1 MSLDLHTYT
10 NVEMCSFSIYPFS
23 ILNQVGIKT
32 CKLNN
37 TIFPIDSPLN
47 FTFFKQLKILQ
58 IPQLD
63 LMQNLF
69 SPTEMISFILQ
80 VCRIADE
87 ANCTI
92 STCMVAVVLQDN
104 ILIHI
109 QFLHKSTTYEQS
121 YYDISLWYEF
131 EWLEAGSIFWI
142 IKILSGKI
150 TFGGG
155 EEAFTYLR
163 PWLSMPDTEI
173 KIAACYFLLVI

>member
-1 MSLDLHTYT
+1 
-10 NVEMCSFSIYPFS
+10 MCSFSIYPFS

-131 EWLEAGSIFWI
+131 EWLEAGSIWEYLLNYQNSIWQNNFWRGRGSFYI
-142 IKILSGKI
+142 SKALIVN
-150 TFGGG
+150 
-155 EEAFTYLR
+155 A
-163 PWLSMPDTEI
+163 
-173 KIAACYFLLVI
+173 

>member
-1 MSLDLHTYT
+1 MFFFNL
-10 NVEMCSFSIYPFS
+10 SF
-23 ILNQVGIKT
+23 LNSKPGRQKT
-32 CKLNN
+32 CKLNY
-37 TIFPIDSPLN
+37 TYYFLHWFFPQFYL
-47 FTFFKQLKILQ
+47 FKQLKILQ

-109 QFLHKSTTYEQS
+109 QFLHKSTTYKQS

-142 IKILSGKI
+142 IKMLSGKI

-155 EEAFTYLR
+155 EEAFTFLR

-173 KIAACYFLLVI
+173 KIAACYYFLLVI